1 MTGAAASK
9 VVPDATDR
17 AVALDDG
24 TSTTLSKWGRWG
36 PSILCV
42 HGITSSRASWTRF
55 AQRFSTRFR
64 VYAYDQ
70 RGHGDSAALHGPMTL
85 ERSLRDFA
93 NVALAIGDPLDV
105 VVGHSWGG
113 AVALRGGAELRPRAV
128 VAIDPMIRVAPG
140 TFAADYVD
148 DLRPVFALSG
158 EARSREIARMY
169 ASSDPLDRDAK
180 LHAMQHM
187 SIEPL
192 EALGRQNRADEGG
205 WDLRG
210 LLVAYPVPLLLA
222 LAGEDS
228 VVSADDLAFVRECGG
243 SKVTARIF
251 EGQGHTLHRT
261 AFDAFAEA
269 VQEFFTTLGL

>member
-1 MTGAAASK
+1 VSGAVSRN
-9 VVPDATDR
+9 VVPNATDR
-17 AVALDDG
+17 PVALDDG
-24 TSTTLSKWGRWG
+24 ASTTLSKWGRGG
-36 PSILCV
+36 PSVLCI

-64 VYAYDQ
+64 IYAYDQ
-70 RGHGDSAALHGPMTL
+70 RGHGDSAAVRGPMTV
-85 ERSLRDFA
+85 ERSSRDLA
-93 NVALAIGDPLDV
+93 NVAAAIGDPIDV
-105 VVGHSWGG
+105 LVGHSWGG
-113 AVALRGGAELRPRAV
+113 AVALRGGAELQPRGV

-148 DLRPVFALSG
+148 DVRPLFALAG
-158 EARSREIARMY
+158 EARSSEIARMY
-169 ASSDPLDRDAK
+169 ASGEPADRDAK

-187 SIEPL
+187 GIESL
-192 EALGRQNRADEGG
+192 EALGRENRAEEGA

-228 VVSADDLAFVRECGG
+228 VVSADERAFVRECGG
-243 SKVTARIF
+243 PKVTTRVF
-251 EGQGHTLHRT
+251 EGQGHNLQRT

-269 VQEFFTTLGL
+269 AQEFFSKIGL